1 MKKLIIAALLVVGMT
16 TYAQNKKDGSERTK
30 MERLTPQERQEKQ
43 LKKMTAELSLNAKQQ
58 EQVNQLLTDQK
69 LKREKMMDINK
80 TSKEEMKMK
89 HEAKKSEM
97 QQERKILEDKMKVI
111 LTPEQF
117 TTWKTNQEKKRE
129 KVANR
134 MKERSNKRTEIEN

>member
-43 LKKMTAELSLNAKQQ
+43 LKKMTAELSLNTKQQ

-69 LKREKMMDINK
+69 VKREKLMDKNK
-80 TSKEEMKMK
+80 VSKEEMKMK
-89 HEAKKSEM
+89 REAKKSEV

-129 KVANR
+129 KVESR
-134 MKERSNKRTEIEN
+134 MKQRSSKKSELEN